1 MNLRA
6 LLRRYSKGEL
16 SIDDLQKQISIHSIE
31 RVANDA
37 AQLDV
42 NREIRKEIPEV
53 IFAKSKEYAD
63 LLEITRAAVN
73 RNGRV
78 IVSKVQPVQVLIR
91 LCKALKKGK
100 LQVEVGQKSSTILVW
115 NKSHFLATAASCSS
129 SRSCSCSSGAPPG
142 GKIGILAAGTSDIGI
157 AEEARLMA
165 KSMGCETIESYDV
178 GIAGIHRLFPALRE
192 MISENVGAIVVVAG
206 MEGALASVV
215 TSMVNIPVIG
225 VPTSVGY
232 GFGSDGVAALAS
244 MLQSCSPGLSV
255 VNIDNGIGAGATAAL
270 ISNQLAK
277 MRVRMRKKEEEKQ
290 RNKKRKDLRKK
301 TSKTL
306 ENYNKKREKKE
317 QREDI
322 IEDTQKNRNKTLN
335 REII

>member
-1 MNLRA
+1 MNLRT
-6 LLRRYSKGEL
+6 LLMRYSKGEL
-16 SIDDLQKQISIHSIE
+16 SIDELQKQISLHSIE
-31 RVANDA
+31 QIADNV

-53 IFAKSKEYAD
+53 IFAKGKEYAD
-63 LLEITRAAVN
+63 LLEITRAAVH

-78 IVSKVQPVQVLIR
+78 IVSKVQPEQLLIR
-91 LCKALKKGK
+91 LCKALKKAK
-100 LQVEVGQKSSTILVW
+100 LEIEVGKKSSTILVSD
-115 NKSHFLATAASCSS
+115 NSHLFL
-129 SRSCSCSSGAPPG
+129 SSGASGSSRDDSGGGAQAG
-142 GKIGILAAGTSDIGI
+142 GKIGVLAAGTSDIGI

-232 GFGSDGVAALAS
+232 GFGSDGLAALAS
-244 MLQSCSPGLSV
+244 MLQSCTPGLCV

-277 MRVRMRKKEEEKQ
+277 MSQGEEKKNKKNRKTEKGRRKKE
-290 RNKKRKDLRKK
+290 K
-301 TSKTL
+301 TQGRTT
-306 ENYNKKREKKE
+306 R
-317 QREDI
+317 
-322 IEDTQKNRNKTLN
+322 IE
-335 REII
+335 

>member
-1 MNLRA
+1 M
-6 LLRRYSKGEL
+6 RYSKGEL
-16 SIDDLQKQISIHSIE
+16 SIDELQKQISINSIE
-31 RVANDA
+31 QVANNV
-37 AQLDV
+37 AQLDI
-42 NREIRKEIPEV
+42 NREIRKGIPEV
-53 IFAKSKEYAD
+53 IFAKGKEYAD
-63 LLEITRAAVN
+63 LLEITRAAVR

-78 IVSKVQPVQVLIR
+78 IVSKVQPEQLLIR
-91 LCKALKKGK
+91 LCKALKKVK
-100 LQVEVGQKSSTILVW
+100 LEIEVGKKSSTILVW
-115 NKSHFLATAASCSS
+115 KRPHLFISIDASGGGSG
-129 SRSCSCSSGAPPG
+129 GAPAG

-178 GIAGIHRLFPALRE
+178 GIAGIHRLFPALQE

-244 MLQSCSPGLSV
+244 MLQSCTPGLSV

-270 ISNQLAK
+270 ISNQVAK
-277 MRVRMRKKEEEKQ
+277 TKPRRRNEEQEKQKRKKKRLKEEQ
-290 RNKKRKDLRKK
+290 
-301 TSKTL
+301 
-306 ENYNKKREKKE
+306 
-317 QREDI
+317 Q
-322 IEDTQKNRNKTLN
+322 Q
-335 REII
+335 

>member
-1 MNLRA
+1 MNLRS
-6 LLRRYSKGEL
+6 LLTRYSRGEL
-16 SIDDLQKQISIHSIE
+16 SIDELQKKISVHSIE
-31 RVANDA
+31 QVANNV

-53 IFAKSKEYAD
+53 IFAKGKEYAD

-73 RNGRV
+73 RNGKV
-78 IVSKVQPVQVLIR
+78 IVSKVQPQQLLIR
-91 LCKALKKGK
+91 LCKALKKAR
-100 LQVEVGQKSSTILVW
+100 LEIEVGKKSSTILVL
-115 NKSHFLATAASCSS
+115 NKSHFPPTAASSRSRSLSGSS
-129 SRSCSCSSGAPPG
+129 SSPPG
-142 GKIGILAAGTSDIGI
+142 GKIGILAAGTSDIGV

-178 GIAGIHRLFPALRE
+178 GIAGIHRLFPALQQ

-215 TSMVNIPVIG
+215 TSVVNIPVIG

-232 GFGSDGVAALAS
+232 GFGSDGIAALAS
-244 MLQSCSPGLSV
+244 MLQSCTPGLSV

-277 MRVRMRKKEEEKQ
+277 KRRQGQENKEKNEERK
-290 RNKKRKDLRKK
+290 
-301 TSKTL
+301 
-306 ENYNKKREKKE
+306 
-317 QREDI
+317 
-322 IEDTQKNRNKTLN
+322 
-335 REII
+335 

>member
-1 MNLRA
+1 MNLRT
-6 LLRRYSKGEL
+6 LLARYSKGEL
-16 SIDDLQKQISIHSIE
+16 SFDELQKQISVHSIE
-31 RVANDA
+31 QVANNL

-53 IFAKSKEYAD
+53 IFAKGKEYAD
-63 LLEITRAAVN
+63 LLEITRAAVH

-78 IVSKVQPVQVLIR
+78 LVSKVQPEQLLIR
-91 LCKALKKGK
+91 LCKALKKDR
-100 LQVEVGQKSSTILVW
+100 LEIEVGKKSSTILVW
-115 NKSHFLATAASCSS
+115 NKSHLFLSGAARGS
-129 SRSCSCSSGAPPG
+129 SRGGSGGAPVG

-165 KSMGCETIESYDV
+165 KSMDCETIDSYDV

-244 MLQSCSPGLSV
+244 MLQSCTPGLSV

-277 MRVRMRKKEEEKQ
+277 MSQGEEKKNKKTRKTEKGRRKRPKEEQQE
-290 RNKKRKDLRKK
+290 
-301 TSKTL
+301 
-306 ENYNKKREKKE
+306 
-317 QREDI
+317 
-322 IEDTQKNRNKTLN
+322 
-335 REII
+335 

>member
-1 MNLRA
+1 MNLRT
-6 LLRRYSKGEL
+6 LLTRFSRGEL
-16 SIDDLQKQISIHSIE
+16 SIDELQKQISVHSIE
-31 RVANDA
+31 QVANDV

-53 IFAKSKEYAD
+53 ILAKGKEYAD
-63 LLEITRAAVN
+63 LLEITRAAVR
-73 RNGRV
+73 RNGKV
-78 IVSKVQPVQVLIR
+78 IVSKVQPEQLLNR
-91 LCKALKKGK
+91 LCKALKKIK
-100 LQVEVGQKSSTILVW
+100 LEIEVGKKSSTILVW
-115 NKSHFLATAASCSS
+115 DKSHFTTDAASHNSNS
-129 SRSCSCSSGAPPG
+129 NQTSNSTSDRNGTGVAALA

-165 KSMGCETIESYDV
+165 KSMGCETIASYDV
-178 GIAGIHRLFPALRE
+178 GIAGMHRLFPALRE

-244 MLQSCSPGLSV
+244 MLQSCTPGLSV

-277 MRVRMRKKEEEKQ
+277 MTKGERKKK
-290 RNKKRKDLRKK
+290 RNRKNKKKRIQKRITEKD
-301 TSKTL
+301 
-306 ENYNKKREKKE
+306 KRIVQQEAAE
-317 QREDI
+317 ERD
-322 IEDTQKNRNKTLN
+322 
-335 REII
+335 

>member
-1 MNLRA
+1 MNLRT
-6 LLRRYSKGEL
+6 LLTRFSRGEL
-16 SIDDLQKQISIHSIE
+16 SIEELQKQISVHSIE
-31 RVANDA
+31 QVANDV

-53 IFAKSKEYAD
+53 ILAKGKEYAD
-63 LLEITRAAVN
+63 LLEITRAAVR
-73 RNGRV
+73 RNGKV
-78 IVSKVQPVQVLIR
+78 IVSKVQPEQLLNR
-91 LCKALKKGK
+91 LCKALKKIK
-100 LQVEVGQKSSTILVW
+100 LEIEVGKKSSTILVW
-115 NKSHFLATAASCSS
+115 DKSHFTTNAT
-129 SRSCSCSSGAPPG
+129 SRNSTSNQTSNSTSNRNGTGVAPPA

-165 KSMGCETIESYDV
+165 KSMGCETIASYDV
-178 GIAGIHRLFPALRE
+178 GIAGMHRLFPALRE

-244 MLQSCSPGLSV
+244 MLQSCTPGLSV

-277 MRVRMRKKEEEKQ
+277 MTKGER
-290 RNKKRKDLRKK
+290 KKRKQEEQEKEK
-301 TSKTL
+301 T
-306 ENYNKKREKKE
+306 EKKYE
-317 QREDI
+317 KRQEASTTKSGRRASL
-322 IEDTQKNRNKTLN
+322 KRL
-335 REII
+335 

>member
-1 MNLRA
+1 MNLRS
-6 LLRRYSKGEL
+6 LLTRYSRGEL
-16 SIDDLQKQISIHSIE
+16 SIDELQKKISVHSIE
-31 RVANDA
+31 QVANNV

-53 IFAKSKEYAD
+53 IFAKGKEYAD

-73 RNGRV
+73 RNGKV
-78 IVSKVQPVQVLIR
+78 IVSKVQPQQLLIR
-91 LCKALKKGK
+91 LCKALKKAR
-100 LQVEVGQKSSTILVW
+100 LEIEVGKKSSTILVL
-115 NKSHFLATAASCSS
+115 NKSHFPPTAASSRSRSLSGSS
-129 SRSCSCSSGAPPG
+129 SASPG
-142 GKIGILAAGTSDIGI
+142 GKIGILAAGTSDIGV

-178 GIAGIHRLFPALRE
+178 GIAGIHRLFPALQQ

-215 TSMVNIPVIG
+215 TSVVNIPVIG

-232 GFGSDGVAALAS
+232 GFGSDGIAALAS
-244 MLQSCSPGLSV
+244 MLQSCTPGLSV

-277 MRVRMRKKEEEKQ
+277 KRRQGQENKEKNEERK
-290 RNKKRKDLRKK
+290 
-301 TSKTL
+301 
-306 ENYNKKREKKE
+306 
-317 QREDI
+317 
-322 IEDTQKNRNKTLN
+322 
-335 REII
+335 